1 MPDGLDPLPTIKV
14 VGMSAGG
21 KSTLVQGLRDHG
33 YNARPISQ
41 EHSNIPELWRQ
52 FDVPDVLIHLDAS
65 LVCQRT
71 RRPDVTWTPRYHAE
85 ESYRLRNAR
94 DHADLRIDT
103 SHRTASDVLG
113 IALVYLR
120 HRGITHADEPLP
132 PVTPTGSANRT

>member
-1 MPDGLDPLPTIKV
+1 MPDRLEPLPTIKV

-52 FDVPDVLIHLDAS
+52 FDVPDVLIHLDTS
-65 LVCQRT
+65 LTCQRT
-71 RRPDVTWTPRYHAE
+71 RRPDVTWTLRYHAE
-85 ESYRLRNAR
+85 ESYRLRNAH

-103 SHRTASDVLG
+103 SNRTAQEVLG
-113 IALVYLR
+113 VVLVYLR
-120 HRGITHADEPLP
+120 HRGIAHADDALP
-132 PVTPTGSANRT
+132 PVTPTGSASRT